1 MKVCES
7 WLYRWTQPNLSHEQM
22 VERFTMAGLEV
33 DACEMAAPEFENVVV
48 AEVIETRKHPEAD
61 KLTICQVDNGEAIVQ
76 IVCGASNVR
85 EGLKVALAKS
95 GAKLPGGVNIGQ
107 AKLRGEPSFGMLC
120 SAVELG
126 CADTSD
132 GIWELPKD
140 APVGKDFRD
149 YLSLNERIF
158 SFELT
163 PNRGDCFSALGLA
176 RELAALSNTP
186 FISRQISAVTPQHD
200 ETLSIKVEDHSFCP
214 RYTGRMIKGIQPHIL
229 SPLWLRE
236 SLRRLGLRTIHPV
249 VDVLNYVMYELGM
262 PMHAFD
268 LHKIKREIVVRRAG
282 EQENMTLLN
291 DKKVNLEC
299 GTPLITDGQHPI
311 AIAGV
316 MGSLESA
323 VDGDTI
329 DIFIE
334 SAYFNPIAM
343 AGIARRYG
351 LSTDASMRYERGVDP
366 NLPIDALEIATQ
378 MILDLVGGQAGPVQV
393 IEDINHLPKHQK
405 VNFSPDLFVR
415 RTGIVLSHEE
425 IKAMLSRLH
434 FEIQEQDKSWQVAV
448 PSYRFDITRDVDLVE
463 EILRIFGYDNI
474 PPIVLEGELKSGRMD
489 ALELKSRQFSQV
501 LCQLGYH
508 EAISYAFVDA
518 KLQKMLY
525 SHEDGIN
532 LINPISPELAQM
544 RIGLWPGLLQALKHN
559 VYRQQ
564 QSLQLFETGVTFKG
578 LAQESVEEVCMA
590 GLLYGDAKAMN
601 WCSHDHVYDFFDA
614 KGHVEHLFKQDYGY
628 RIQFKAKAHDALH
641 PGQSAEIS
649 IDGVSCGWIGT
660 LHPKI
665 QQELDLPFAVIL
677 WEVNLSSLPKV
688 HDKKYQSISKF
699 PQTRR
704 DISFVVAKS
713 VPVRDILEA
722 IRKVLPCDILKGLQV
737 FDVYE
742 GPEIAPSHVSLALAC
757 IFQDTEKTLVEED
770 IMAFQEAILNVLH
783 KEFHIKLRDG
793 Q

>member
-7 WLYRWTQPNLSHEQM
+7 WLYRWTQPNLSPEQM

-33 DACEMAAPEFENVVV
+33 DACEMAAPLFENVVV
-48 AEVIETRKHPEAD
+48 AEVVETKKHPEAN
-61 KLTICQVDNGEAIVQ
+61 KLTICQVNNGEAIVQ

-85 EGLKVALAKS
+85 EGLKVALAKP

-140 APVGKDFRD
+140 APVGEDFRK
-149 YLSLNERIF
+149 YLSLNERVF

-163 PNRGDCFSALGLA
+163 PNRGDCFSAIGLA
-176 RELAALSNTP
+176 RELAALTNTP
-186 FISRQISAVTPQHD
+186 FVSRNIRAVTPTHD
-200 ETLSIKVEDHSFCP
+200 ETLSIKVEDQAFCP
-214 RYTGRMIKGIQPHIL
+214 RYTGRVIKGIQPHVL
-229 SPLWLRE
+229 SPIWLRE
-236 SLRRLGLRTIHPV
+236 SLRRLGLRAIHPV

-282 EQENMTLLN
+282 EQESMTLLN
-291 DKKVNLEC
+291 DKTVNLEW

-316 MGSLESA
+316 MGSSESA
-323 VDGDTI
+323 VDGDSI

-366 NLPIDALEIATQ
+366 NLPVEALEMATQ
-378 MILDLVGGQAGPVQV
+378 MILELVGGQPGPVQIV
-393 IEDINHLPKHQK
+393 EDIHHLPIKNQ
-405 VNFSPDLFVR
+405 VTFVPDLFER

-425 IKAMLSRLH
+425 IKAMLTRLH
-434 FEIQEQDKSWQVAV
+434 FEIQENDELWRVTV
-448 PSYRFDITRDVDLVE
+448 PSYRFDISRDVDLVE
-463 EILRIFGYDNI
+463 EILRIYGYDNI
-474 PPIVLEGELKSGRMD
+474 PPIALKGELKSGRMD
-489 ALELKSRQFSQV
+489 ALELKSRQLSHV

-508 EAISYAFVDA
+508 EAISYAFVDS
-518 KLQKMLY
+518 KFQKMLY
-525 SHEDGIN
+525 PHEQGID

-544 RIGLWPGLLQALKHN
+544 RLGLWPGLLQALKHN
-559 VYRQQ
+559 VHRQQ

-578 LAQESVEEVCMA
+578 QAQASLEEVRIA
-590 GLLYGDAKAMN
+590 GLLYGDANGMN
-601 WCSHDHVYDFFDA
+601 WCSNEHVFDFFDA
-614 KGHVEHLFKQDYGY
+614 KGHVEHLLQQDYGSG
-628 RIQFKAKAHDALH
+628 IQFKAKAHDALH

-677 WEVNLSSLPKV
+677 WELNLSLLPNV
-688 HDKKYQSISKF
+688 HDKKYQAISRF

-722 IRKVLPCDILKGLQV
+722 IRKVIPCDILKGLQV

-742 GPEIAPSHVSLALAC
+742 GSEIASSHVSLALAC

>member
-7 WLYRWTQPNLSHEQM
+7 WLYRWTQPHLSPDQM
-22 VERFTMAGLEV
+22 VEQFTMAGLEV
-33 DACEMAAPEFENVVV
+33 DACQKAAPDFENVVV
-48 AEVIETRKHPEAD
+48 AEVIETKKHPEAD
-61 KLTICQVDNGEAIVQ
+61 KLTICQVNNGEAIVQ

-85 EGLKVALAKS
+85 EGLKVALAKP
-95 GAKLPGGVNIGQ
+95 GAKLPGNVKIGQ
-107 AKLRGEPSFGMLC
+107 AKLRGEPSYGMLC

-126 CADTSD
+126 CADNSD

-140 APVGKDFRD
+140 APVGEDFRQ
-149 YLSLNERIF
+149 YLSLNEHVF

-163 PNRGDCFSALGLA
+163 PNRGDCFSAIGLA

-186 FISRQISAVTPQHD
+186 FTMHKIDEVKTQHD

-214 RYTGRMIKGIQPHIL
+214 RYTGRVIKGIQPHVL
-229 SPLWLRE
+229 SPMWLRE
-236 SLRRLGLRTIHPV
+236 ALRRVGLRPVHPV
-249 VDVLNYVMYELGM
+249 VDVLNYVMYHLGM

-268 LHKIKREIVVRRAG
+268 LHKMKREIVVRRAG
-282 EQENMTLLN
+282 FQESISLLN
-291 DKKVNLEC
+291 EKTVTLEQ
-299 GTPLITDGQHPI
+299 GTPLITDGEHPV

-316 MGSLESA
+316 MGSLDSS

-329 DIFIE
+329 DIFVE
-334 SAYFNPIAM
+334 SAFFNPIAM

-366 NLPIDALEIATQ
+366 NLPMQALEWATQ
-378 MILDLVGGQAGPVQV
+378 MIQDLVGGLAGPVQV
-393 IEDINHLPKHQK
+393 IEDLNHVPAQK
-405 VNFSPDLFVR
+405 KVAFSPDLFVR
-415 RTGIVLSHEE
+415 RTGIVLSDEE
-425 IKAMLSRLH
+425 IKAMLQRLH
-434 FEIQEQDKSWQVAV
+434 FEVQKEVQHWVVTV
-448 PSYRFDITRDVDLVE
+448 PSYRFDINRDVDLVE
-463 EILRIFGYDNI
+463 EILRIYGYNQI
-474 PPIVLEGELKSGRMD
+474 PPIPLEGELKSGKMD
-489 ALELKSRQFSQV
+489 ALEWRIRNFSQV
-501 LCQLGYH
+501 LSQLGYH
-508 EAISYAFVDA
+508 EAINYAFVDP

-525 SHEDGIN
+525 PQEQAIE

-544 RIGLWPGLLQALKHN
+544 RLGLWTGLLQSLRHN

-578 LAQESVEEVCMA
+578 LAQSSIEEVYVA
-590 GLLYGDAKAMN
+590 GLLYGDAKSMN
-601 WCSHDHVYDFFDA
+601 WCSSEHAFDFFDA
-614 KGHVEHLFKQDYGY
+614 KGHVEHLIEQAGFHQT
-628 RIQFKAKAHDALH
+628 QFEAKRHDALH

-649 IDGVSCGWIGT
+649 INGHSCGWIGA

-665 QQELDLPFAVIL
+665 QQALDLPFAVIL
-677 WEVNLSSLPKV
+677 WELNLSSLPKA
-688 HDKKYQSISKF
+688 HDKKYQVISKF

-704 DISFVVAKS
+704 DISFVVSKS

-722 IRKVLPCDILKGLQV
+722 IRKVIPCDILKGLQV

-757 IFQDTEKTLVEED
+757 IFQNTEKTLVEED
-770 IMAFQEAILNVLH
+770 IMAYQDAILNVLH